1 MHFADSSGVVIPDF
15 RFMDESGIVIE
26 VKSRQEFNPE
36 FLAFQ
41 KSGHFLGSE
50 HNPIRRRE

>member
-15 RFMDESGIVIE
+15 RYMDESGIAIE